1 MNRNETSLK
10 DATFNLGLRS
20 GSQVR
25 VPTIKEILLAVEET
39 QAFSTSKSTLE
50 SLIRG

>member
-1 MNRNETSLK
+1 MESKTSLK
-10 DATFNLGLRS
+10 EAVFNLGLRS
-20 GSQVR
+20 SSHVR
-25 VPTIKEILLAVEET
+25 VPTIKEILLVVEET